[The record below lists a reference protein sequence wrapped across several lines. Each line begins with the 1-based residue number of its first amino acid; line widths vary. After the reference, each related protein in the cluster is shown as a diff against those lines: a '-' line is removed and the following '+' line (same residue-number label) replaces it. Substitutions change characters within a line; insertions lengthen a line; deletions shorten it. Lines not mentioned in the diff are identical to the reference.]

1 MHEASPR
8 QFEAVPHA
16 LLHRRVRDIASGTEG
31 ELMAVQHEDVSGS
44 PAYERW
50 ADVAYVRG
58 PSGREISTAVGNIEA
73 V

>member
-1 MHEASPR
+1 M
-8 QFEAVPHA
+8 
-16 LLHRRVRDIASGTEG
+16 RDIASGTEG

>member
-1 MHEASPR
+1 
-8 QFEAVPHA
+8 
-16 LLHRRVRDIASGTEG
+16 
-31 ELMAVQHEDVSGS
+31 MAVQHEDVSGS

-50 ADVAYVRG
+50 VDVAYVRG